1 MTATGTEPD
10 DSKPRTEPGRGGG
23 ALLPAVLAALALATC
38 GGPED
43 GPAAQEDHEHG
54 GGAVVTTWTDSLEL
68 FMEHP
73 PQVAGATGDPW
84 AVHLTRLRD
93 WTPVRE
99 GTLTLYFTG
108 PEGSVHT
115 ARSDAPARA
124 GIFTPA
130 PTLPV
135 AGEYRLEMVLE
146 SRGRRHEIP
155 VGPVTVY
162 AGEDELPHPTGETA
176 GGGISFLKERQWE
189 VPFGVAEVE
198 RRQLPASV
206 RASGELAAPADRRAR
221 ISAPVTGLVE
231 VRGGATPAPGTWV
244 EEGEV
249 LAVLAPTD
257 ADASYARLRGRVE
270 RLEREVAR
278 AERLVEAEA
287 IAEKRLVEARH
298 ELSVARSA
306 LEAIGG
312 EPPAGTSDVGSGEG
326 GGDGYRF
333 HLRSPIT
340 GVVSGRSLSPGQRVE
355 AGEQI
360 FTVVDPRTLWLRLN
374 VPADE
379 AARAS
384 HATGATFR
392 VEGSPT
398 THRAASVVS
407 VGDVIDPESRTLPV
421 ILRVDN
427 ADRRLKVG
435 MLARARLF
443 VGDSVTGPAIPDEA
457 VRDEEGL
464 KVVYVETGGETFE
477 RRVLELGPT
486 DGEWTLVRSG
496 VSPGERVV
504 TEGAYQVHLASTGGD
519 EAAAGHGHPH

>member
-1 MTATGTEPD
+1 MKATDANTRRRRPHPVRTGGRLLFGTA
-10 DSKPRTEPGRGGG
+10 
-23 ALLPAVLAALALATC
+23 ALGAALALAAC
-38 GGPED
+38 GGSD
-43 GPAAQEDHEHG
+43 AGARAADDHAHG
-54 GGAVVTTWTDSLEL
+54 GGAVVTSWTDSLEL
-68 FMEHP
+68 FMEYP
-73 PQVAGATGDPW
+73 PQVAGAAGDPW
-84 AVHLTRLRD
+84 AIHLTRLRD

-108 PEGSVHT
+108 PDGSAHT
-115 ARSDAPARA
+115 VRSDAPARP

-130 PTLPV
+130 PTLPA
-135 AGEYRLEMVLE
+135 AGEYRLEMVLD

-155 VGPVTVY
+155 VGTVTVH
-162 AGEDELPHPTGETA
+162 AGEDELPHPEEAAA
-176 GGGISFLKERQWE
+176 GGGISFLKEQQWE
-189 VPFGVAEVE
+189 VPFGVVEVL
-198 RRQLPASV
+198 RRKVPASV
-206 RASGELAAPADRRAR
+206 GASGELTAPADRLAR
-221 ISAPVTGLVE
+221 VSAPVTGLVE
-231 VRGGATPAPGTWV
+231 ARGGATPAPGTWV

-270 RLEREVAR
+270 QLAREAAR

-287 IAEKRLVEARH
+287 IAEKRLVEVRH
-298 ELSVARSA
+298 ELSVARAA

-312 EPPAGTSDVGSGEG
+312 EAAVSGEAD
-326 GGDGYRF
+326 DGYRF
-333 HLRSPIT
+333 RLRSPIT
-340 GVVSGRSLSPGQRVE
+340 GVVSERSLSPGQRVE
-355 AGEQI
+355 AGERI
-360 FTVVDPRTLWLRLN
+360 FTVVDPRTLWLRLK
-374 VPADE
+374 VPADA

-384 HATGATFR
+384 GATGASFR
-392 VEGSPT
+392 VEGSPA
-398 THRAASVVS
+398 THRTGSVVS

-443 VGDSVTGPAIPDEA
+443 VGDSVAGPAVPNEA

-464 KVVYVETGGETFE
+464 KVAYVETGGESFE
-477 RRVLELGPT
+477 RRILELGPT
-486 DGEWTLVRSG
+486 DGRWTVVRSG